1 MIEVST
7 VPEMGNAGG
16 AIQGDRAAYLAGL
29 LNLRSPLP
37 ESLAW
42 LNDTRDRAAAHLP
55 ELAIPSTRD
64 EDWRFTDLSPL
75 LAVQW
80 QTAPATTV
88 DAAAIAPYRLAA
100 APITLV
106 FVDGHYVPE
115 LSATTE
121 LPEKLFVGDVAGA
134 AAAGL
139 QDTIQRYLATQP
151 GAEETFTALNSASFT
166 NAAVIHLGKNQVVDT
181 PVHLL
186 FVATQPTAIAH
197 PRCLVIAEPNSQL
210 HLVEDYISTTAESYV
225 TNPVTEIWVAANA
238 HVQHTRIQRDS
249 MAAIHIGKTAVTQ
262 ARDSRYG
269 CTAVSLGAALSR
281 HHLEIYQTGEQTDTQ
296 LRGLTLIRGKQVAD
310 THSLISYTQPHGT
323 GNQLHKCIVDDN
335 AHAVFNGRI
344 MVPQAAQMTDARQLS
359 KALLLSPKA
368 RVDTK
373 PQLEITA
380 DNVKCAH
387 GATVSQLEADEVFYL
402 QSRGID
408 QAQAVRLLTY
418 AFAYEVLDTIAI
430 ADLRDTLLQYLT

>member
-1 MIEVST
+1 MIDVST
-7 VPEMGNAGG
+7 VSELGNAGR
-16 AIQGDRAAYLAGL
+16 ALQVDRTAYLANL

-37 ESLAW
+37 DGLSW
-42 LNDTRDRAAAHLP
+42 LNDTRDCAAAHIP

-64 EDWRFTDLSPL
+64 EEWRFTDLSPL
-75 LAVQW
+75 LALQL
-80 QTAPATTV
+80 QTAQAATL
-88 DAAAIAPYRLAA
+88 DATAIAPYRLPE
-100 APITLV
+100 APIRLV
-106 FVDGHYVPE
+106 FVDGHYAPE
-115 LSATTE
+115 LSATSE
-121 LPEKLFVGDVAGA
+121 LPAQLFVGDLASA

-139 QDTIQRYLATQP
+139 QDVIHRHLASQP

-166 NAAVIHLGKNQVVDT
+166 NAAVIHLGKNQTVDV

-186 FVATQPTAIAH
+186 FVATQSTAIAH
-197 PRCLVIAEPNSQL
+197 PRCLVLAEPNSHL
-210 HLVEDYISTTAESYV
+210 HLIEDYISTTADSYF

-238 HVQHTRIQRDS
+238 HVQHTRIQRDG
-249 MAAIHIGKTAVTQ
+249 ATALHIGKTAVTQ

-269 CTAVSLGAALSR
+269 CTAVSLGAVLSR

-310 THSLISYTQPHGT
+310 THSLISYTKPHGT

-344 MVPQAAQMTDARQLS
+344 MVPQAAQMTDARQLG

-368 RVDTK
+368 RVDMK

-387 GATVSQLEADEVFYL
+387 GATVSQLENDEVFYL

-408 QAQAVRLLTY
+408 QAQAVRMLTY
-418 AFAYEVLDTIAI
+418 AFAYEVIEAI
-430 ADLRDTLLQYLT
+430 AVASLRDTLLQHAT